1 MTVHRVAHALPFGS
15 RLNDFPQL
23 DDPPMWRSLALALVL
38 MSALFVAP
46 ARSQMPAAPMAAPA
60 GNAPPLVAEP
70 DCAAP
75 PVVWGVA
82 ILCTLVILFIV
93 CTPTRKA

>member
-1 MTVHRVAHALPFGS
+1 MC
-15 RLNDFPQL
+15 
-23 DDPPMWRSLALALVL
+23 RSLALALVL
-38 MSALFVAP
+38 MSTLVVAP
-46 ARSQMPAAPMAAPA
+46 ARSQMPTAPTAAPA
-60 GNAPPLVAEP
+60 GNAAVPAVEP
-70 DCAAP
+70 DRASP